1 MLAPLQLGTAV
12 FAITLGESFLVFA
25 VLCIL
30 LGAGIGLF
38 SREGSEVSS
47 HPRGPG
53 RGDAPGSASE
63 AQDGEGELP
72 GADGQRFPST
82 RGTR

>member
-1 MLAPLQLGTAV
+1 MLAPLQLSTAV

-38 SREGSEVSS
+38 SREGREVSS
-47 HPRGPG
+47 HPRGPE
-53 RGDAPGSASE
+53 RGDAPGGASE
-63 AQDGEGELP
+63 SRE
-72 GADGQRFPST
+72 